1 MAKLCKKCGA
11 ELDNQTGQCPVC
23 GPEERK
29 ASPKKRGRAAV
40 WAAVCLLLAAIGVGV
55 LTHLGVVN
63 IPTAGNQAEQPDI
76 PLQTAAED
84 GSQGAAADTPRQT
97 KKIRRL
103 VRMDSYDESDVLQ
116 WYHTYTYDAAGE
128 MTGVTSYDGQGKQTG
143 HAALSAE
150 NGYWYPN
157 CTGVVTP
164 RGRTTVTEGSTE
176 TVTYENGYREVHEL
190 DADGRREKQYQYPR
204 GEEGFFAYAVYVYD
218 DDGLLTRV
226 DTYLPDDTL
235 SGYVAYQYNAAG
247 KPLKETSYRA
257 DGTVVSASSAVY
269 NEYGELARK
278 HYYTSTGRLESY
290 HLYEY
295 AEIDKTA

>member
-11 ELDNQTGQCPVC
+11 ELDQLTGQCPVC
-23 GPEERK
+23 GAEERS
-29 ASPKKRGRAAV
+29 ASNKKRGRAAI
-40 WAAVCLLLAAIGVGV
+40 WAAVCLLLAVAGVGV
-55 LTHLGVVN
+55 LARLGVVD
-63 IPTAGNQAEQPDI
+63 IPAAGNREEQPDI
-76 PLQTAAED
+76 PPQTTAED
-84 GSQGAAADTPRQT
+84 AVSQT
-97 KKIRRL
+97 KKGRL
-103 VRMDSYDESDVLQ
+103 LIRMDSYDESDALQ
-116 WYHTYTYDAAGE
+116 WYHTYTYDTAGE
-128 MTGVTSYDGQGKQTG
+128 MTGVTSYDGQGNQTG
-143 HAALSAE
+143 HAALSE
-150 NGYWYPN
+150 ETGYWYPN

-164 RGRTTVTEGSTE
+164 RGRTTATEGDTE
-176 TVTYENGYREVHEL
+176 TVTYKNGYREVSEL

-204 GEEGFFAYAVYVYD
+204 GEESFFAYAVYAYD

-247 KPLKETSYRA
+247 KPLQETSYQA

-290 HLYEY
+290 HMYEY
-295 AEIDKTA
+295 AVIDETA

>member
-11 ELDNQTGQCPVC
+11 ELDQLTGQCPVC
-23 GPEERK
+23 GAEERS
-29 ASPKKRGRAAV
+29 ASNKKRGCAAI
-40 WAAVCLLLAAIGVGV
+40 WAAVCLLLLVVAGVGV
-55 LTHLGVVN
+55 LARLGVVD
-63 IPTAGNQAEQPDI
+63 IPAAGSREEQPDI
-76 PLQTAAED
+76 PPQTTAED
-84 GSQGAAADTPRQT
+84 AVSQT
-97 KKIRRL
+97 KKGRL
-103 VRMDSYDESDVLQ
+103 LIRMDSYDESDALQ
-116 WYHTYTYDAAGE
+116 WYHTYTYDTAGE
-128 MTGVTSYDGQGKQTG
+128 MTGVTSYDGQGNQTG

-150 NGYWYPN
+150 SGYWYPN

-164 RGRTTVTEGSTE
+164 RGRTTATEGDTE
-176 TVTYENGYREVHEL
+176 TVTYKNGYREVSEL

-204 GEEGFFAYAVYVYD
+204 GEESFFAYAVYAYD

-247 KPLKETSYRA
+247 KPLQETSYQA

-290 HLYEY
+290 HMYEY
-295 AEIDKTA
+295 AVIDETA

>member
-11 ELDNQTGQCPVC
+11 ELDQLTGQCPVC
-23 GPEERK
+23 GAEERS
-29 ASPKKRGRAAV
+29 ASNKKRGCAAI
-40 WAAVCLLLAAIGVGV
+40 WAAVCLLLLVVAGVGV
-55 LTHLGVVN
+55 LARLGVVD
-63 IPTAGNQAEQPDI
+63 IPAAGSREEQPDI
-76 PLQTAAED
+76 PPQTTAED
-84 GSQGAAADTPRQT
+84 AVSQT
-97 KKIRRL
+97 KKGRL
-103 VRMDSYDESDVLQ
+103 LIRMDSYDENDALQ
-116 WYHTYTYDAAGE
+116 WYHTYTYDAKGE
-128 MTGVTSYDGQGKQTG
+128 MTGVTSYDGQGNQTG

-150 NGYWYPN
+150 SGYWYPN

-164 RGRTTVTEGSTE
+164 RGRTTATEGDTE
-176 TVTYENGYREVHEL
+176 TVTYKNGYREVSEL

-204 GEEGFFAYAVYVYD
+204 GEESFFAYAVYAYD

-247 KPLKETSYRA
+247 KPLQETSYQA

-295 AEIDKTA
+295 AEIDKTT

>member
-11 ELDNQTGQCPVC
+11 ELDQLTGQCPVC
-23 GPEERK
+23 GAEERS
-29 ASPKKRGRAAV
+29 ASNKKRGCAAI
-40 WAAVCLLLAAIGVGV
+40 WAAVCLLLLVVAGVGV
-55 LTHLGVVN
+55 LARLGVVD
-63 IPTAGNQAEQPDI
+63 IPAAGSREEQPDI
-76 PLQTAAED
+76 PPQTTAED
-84 GSQGAAADTPRQT
+84 AVSQT
-97 KKIRRL
+97 KKGRL
-103 VRMDSYDESDVLQ
+103 LIRMDSYDESDALQ
-116 WYHTYTYDAAGE
+116 WYHTYTYDTAGE
-128 MTGVTSYDGQGKQTG
+128 MTGVPSYDGQGNQTG

-150 NGYWYPN
+150 SGYWYPN

-164 RGRTTVTEGSTE
+164 RGRTTATEGDPE
-176 TVTYENGYREVHEL
+176 TVTYKNGYREVSEL

-204 GEEGFFAYAVYVYD
+204 GEESFFAYAVYAYD

-247 KPLKETSYRA
+247 KPLQETSYQA

-290 HLYEY
+290 HMYEY
-295 AEIDKTA
+295 AVIDETA

>member
-11 ELDNQTGQCPVC
+11 ELDQLTGQCPVC
-23 GPEERK
+23 GAEERS
-29 ASPKKRGRAAV
+29 ASNKKRGCAAI
-40 WAAVCLLLAAIGVGV
+40 WAAVCLLLLVVAGVGV
-55 LTHLGVVN
+55 LARLGVVD
-63 IPTAGNQAEQPDI
+63 IPAAGSREEQPDI
-76 PLQTAAED
+76 PPQTTAED
-84 GSQGAAADTPRQT
+84 AVSQT
-97 KKIRRL
+97 KKGRL
-103 VRMDSYDESDVLQ
+103 LIRMDSYDESDALQ
-116 WYHTYTYDAAGE
+116 WYHTYTYDTAGE
-128 MTGVTSYDGQGKQTG
+128 MTGVTSYDGQGNQTG

-150 NGYWYPN
+150 SGYWYPN

-164 RGRTTVTEGSTE
+164 RGRTTATEGDTE
-176 TVTYENGYREVHEL
+176 TVTYKNGYREVSEL

-204 GEEGFFAYAVYVYD
+204 GEESFFAYAVYAYD

-247 KPLKETSYRA
+247 KPLQETSYQA

-290 HLYEY
+290 HMYEY
-295 AEIDKTA
+295 AAIDETA

>member
-11 ELDNQTGQCPVC
+11 ELDQLTGQCPVC
-23 GPEERK
+23 GAEERS
-29 ASPKKRGRAAV
+29 ASNKKRGCAAI
-40 WAAVCLLLAAIGVGV
+40 WAAVCLLLLVVAGVGV
-55 LTHLGVVN
+55 LARLGVVD
-63 IPTAGNQAEQPDI
+63 IPAAGSREEQPDI
-76 PLQTAAED
+76 PPQTTAED
-84 GSQGAAADTPRQT
+84 AVSQT
-97 KKIRRL
+97 KKGRL
-103 VRMDSYDESDVLQ
+103 LIRMDSYDESDALQ
-116 WYHTYTYDAAGE
+116 WFHTYTYDTAGD
-128 MTGVTSYDGQGKQTG
+128 MTGVTSYDGQGNQTG

-150 NGYWYPN
+150 SGYWYPN
-157 CTGVVTP
+157 CTGVVAA
-164 RGRTTVTEGSTE
+164 RGRTTATEGNTE
-176 TVTYENGYREVHEL
+176 TVTYENGYREVYEL

-204 GEEGFFAYAVYVYD
+204 GEESFFAYAVYAYD

-247 KPLKETSYRA
+247 KPLQETSYQA

-290 HLYEY
+290 HMYEY
-295 AEIDKTA
+295 AVIDETA

>member
-11 ELDNQTGQCPVC
+11 ELDQLTGQCPVC
-23 GPEERK
+23 GAEERS
-29 ASPKKRGRAAV
+29 ASNKKRGCAAI
-40 WAAVCLLLAAIGVGV
+40 WAAVCLLLLVVAGVGV
-55 LTHLGVVN
+55 LARLGVVD
-63 IPTAGNQAEQPDI
+63 IPAAGSREEQPDI
-76 PLQTAAED
+76 PPQTTAED
-84 GSQGAAADTPRQT
+84 AVSQT
-97 KKIRRL
+97 KKGRL
-103 VRMDSYDESDVLQ
+103 LIRMDSYDESDALQ
-116 WYHTYTYDAAGE
+116 WYHTYTYDAKGE
-128 MTGVTSYDGQGKQTG
+128 MTGVTSYDGQGNQTG

-150 NGYWYPN
+150 SGYWYPN

-164 RGRTTVTEGSTE
+164 RGRTTATEGDTE
-176 TVTYENGYREVHEL
+176 TVTYKNGYREVSEL

-204 GEEGFFAYAVYVYD
+204 GEESFFAYAVYAYD

-247 KPLKETSYRA
+247 KPLQETSYQA

-290 HLYEY
+290 HMYEY
-295 AEIDKTA
+295 AVIDETA

>member
-23 GPEERK
+23 GAEERK
-29 ASPKKRGRAAV
+29 ASPQKRSRAAI
-40 WAAVCLLLAAIGVGV
+40 WAAVCLLLAVAGVGV
-55 LTHLGVVN
+55 LARLGVVD
-63 IPTAGNQAEQPDI
+63 IPAGNREEQPDI
-76 PLQTAAED
+76 PPQIAAED
-84 GSQGAAADTPRQT
+84 AVSQT
-97 KKIRRL
+97 KKVRRL
-103 VRMDSYDESDVLQ
+103 IRMDSYDESDALQ

-128 MTGVTSYDGQGKQTG
+128 MTGVTSYDGQGNQTG

-150 NGYWYPN
+150 IGYWYPN
-157 CTGVVTP
+157 CSGVVKP
-164 RGRTTVTEGSTE
+164 RGRTAVTEGNTE
-176 TVTYENGYREVHEL
+176 TVTYENGYREVYEL

-204 GEEGFFAYAVYVYD
+204 GEESFFAYAVYAYD

-226 DTYLPDDTL
+226 DTYLADDQL
-235 SGYVAYQYNAAG
+235 SDYVTYQYNAAG
-247 KPLKETSYRA
+247 KPLKETSYLA

-278 HYYTSTGRLESY
+278 HYYTGSGQLESY

-295 AEIDKTA
+295 AAVETAAS